1 MDSNNDFMTYW
12 LKMDDLQSIVKKEL
26 EGVLQYEYHLS
37 LKEFYVLYY
46 LSIAPDKKLRLQELQ
61 KLILLSQS
69 ALSRIV
75 TNMESSKC
83 GALEKCICDDDRRG
97 TYTRITDIGEQ
108 KLAGSLNIFR
118 EILSKHFASVDVE
131 ALMKKFVQSI

>member
-1 MDSNNDFMTYW
+1 MYFTIF
-12 LKMDDLQSIVKKEL
+12 L
-26 EGVLQYEYHLS
+26 
-37 LKEFYVLYY
+37 
-46 LSIAPDKKLRLQELQ
+46 LRLTKIKITRTT

-108 KLAGSLNIFR
+108 N
-118 EILSKHFASVDVE
+118 
-131 ALMKKFVQSI
+131 

>member
-12 LKMDDLQSIVKKEL
+12 LKMDDIQSIVKKEL

-61 KLILLSQS
+61 KLILD
-69 ALSRIV
+69 
-75 TNMESSKC
+75 E
-83 GALEKCICDDDRRG
+83 
-97 TYTRITDIGEQ
+97 
-108 KLAGSLNIFR
+108 LNCRLWKVLLFDFR
-118 EILSKHFASVDVE
+118 
-131 ALMKKFVQSI
+131 MNR